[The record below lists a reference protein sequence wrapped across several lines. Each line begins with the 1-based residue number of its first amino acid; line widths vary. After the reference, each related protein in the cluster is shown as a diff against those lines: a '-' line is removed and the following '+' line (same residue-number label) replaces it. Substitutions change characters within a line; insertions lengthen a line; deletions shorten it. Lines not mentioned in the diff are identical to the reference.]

1 MVLVDIS
8 EILEMKT
15 QLDFIK
21 VYNWR
26 NVTYYPHP
34 YHVLKLGFDCGE
46 LGALSTE
53 RYYSTG
59 QYIAFLNF
67 VPKRGISDMPNGL
80 FETDHEVCYTA
91 KKGKL
96 ENR

>member
-1 MVLVDIS
+1 MVLVGIS
-8 EILEMKT
+8 GVLEMKT

-26 NVTYYPHP
+26 SVTNYTYP
-34 YHVLKLGFDCGE
+34 YHVLKLGFECGE
-46 LGALSTE
+46 VGALITE

-67 VPKRGISDMPNGL
+67 VPKIGISDMPNSL
-80 FETDHEVCYTA
+80 FETEHEVCYTA
-91 KKGKL
+91 KKGML